1 MASVRQFADGSLGV
15 FSDTEQK
22 TLWRVGGSANPAIG
36 GGDQTYRAP
45 FTIKIPISSTPGTTV
60 IAFQNT
66 TGDDMLIGHTQIN
79 CTTAQTTSLIF
90 SVGTAG
96 TAASIGTNLIDS
108 FVATAGS
115 VGPFDNITDK
125 GTAGKSRALLA
136 NNAFVTVYTVSSS
149 VTSFVGALYLDV
161 VKV

>member
-1 MASVRQFADGSLGV
+1 MASVKQFADGSLGV
-15 FSDTEQK
+15 YSDLEQK
-22 TLWRVGGSANPAIG
+22 TLWRVGGPASPAQG
-36 GGDQTYRAP
+36 TDATYRAP
-45 FTIKIPISSTPGTTV
+45 FTIKIPIATSPGTTV
-60 IAFQNT
+60 VTWQNT
-66 TGDDMLIGHTQIN
+66 SGDDLLIGHTQIN

-108 FVATAGS
+108 FTATAGS

-125 GTAGKSRALLA
+125 GSAGKARALLT
-136 NNAFVTVYTVSSS
+136 NNSWVTVYTVSSS